1 VLKNQEGAAS
11 ASGDHPRQG
20 GCQANTQRSSSGGH
34 YAPPGDIIMAIV
46 ETPLAGKAGAESLLY
61 RKITWKL
68 IPFLCLCY
76 LAAYLD
82 RINVGLAKLQMA
94 DQLQLSEAAFGL
106 GAGLFFVG
114 YILFEVPSNL
124 ILQRVGAK
132 VWIARIM
139 ITWGLLSACTMFV
152 TTPNQFY
159 AIRFLLG
166 VAEAGFLPGVLYY
179 LTLWFPTYRRG
190 RIIALF
196 MIGLPLSSV
205 LGGPISGW
213 IMGHFDMRHG
223 LHGWQWLF
231 LLEGIPSVLLGIL
244 TFWVLPNHFRQ
255 AKWLSDEEKQRIAE
269 DLARDDA
276 EASHS
281 KHSFRDGFFN
291 LKVWMLGGID
301 FSILLSAYAMGF
313 WMPTFIKTAGVTDI
327 TTIGMLTA
335 LPSVA
340 ALLGMLV
347 IGTSSDR
354 MRERRWHIIVPFII
368 GAMAMAGSTFFT
380 HSVIATVLLFSVAQ
394 AAIIGAVPVFFSLP
408 ATFLRGTA
416 AATGFALACSLAN
429 IAGLVSNSLMGLAL
443 DLTGKSGGAL
453 WAFAGCLLLSSLLV
467 VALPAKVVNR

>member
-1 VLKNQEGAAS
+1 
-11 ASGDHPRQG
+11 
-20 GCQANTQRSSSGGH
+20 
-34 YAPPGDIIMAIV
+34 MAIV
-46 ETPLAGKAGAESLLY
+46 DTPLAGKADAESLLLY

-94 DQLQLSEAAFGL
+94 DALQLSEAAFGL

-132 VWIARIM
+132 MWIARIM
-139 ITWGLLSACTMFV
+139 ITWGLLSTATMFV
-152 TTPNQFY
+152 TTPTQFY
-159 AIRFLLG
+159 VIRFLLG
-166 VAEAGFLPGVLYY
+166 VAEAGFLPGVLFY

-205 LGGPISGW
+205 IGGPLSGW

-231 LLEGIPSVLLGIL
+231 LLEGIPSVLLGVL
-244 TFWVLPNHFRQ
+244 TFWLLPNTYQQ
-255 AKWLSDEEKQRIAE
+255 AKWLTPEEKQRIAD

-276 EASHS
+276 EADHG
-281 KHSFRDGFFN
+281 KHSFSDGFFN

-301 FSILLSAYAMGF
+301 FAILLSAYAMGF

-327 TTIGMLTA
+327 TTIGYLTA
-335 LPSVA
+335 IPSVA
-340 ALLGMLV
+340 ALLGMLL
-347 IGTSSDR
+347 IGSSSDR
-354 MRERRWHIIVPFII
+354 LRERRWHIIVPFIV
-368 GAMAMAGSTFFT
+368 GALAMAGSTFFT
-380 HSVIATVLLFSVAQ
+380 HNALATVLLFSIAQ